1 MIIFLVVLGSDVRV
15 RDDGMPFAHV
25 AIAIEGCGW
34 TNPDNIPLMVSITN
48 IYAKQS
54 LYKLKIGH
62 KRTKNLRALS
72 ILDC

>member
-1 MIIFLVVLGSDVRV
+1 MLGSDVRV

-34 TNPDNIPLMVSITN
+34 TNPDNIPLMVSKTN
-48 IYAKQS
+48 IYIYICKTIFM
-54 LYKLKIGH
+54 IGH
-62 KRTKNLRALS
+62 KRTKNLCVLC